1 MKLWFLD
8 CKLLV
13 AGMLVCEN
21 EGMSIDNTMTA
32 SIVKILC
39 SRDGS
44 SVLLL
49 DQIGNRRHDSSSVTS
64 TLLVV
69 VLVMCAGLH

>member
-1 MKLWFLD
+1 
-8 CKLLV
+8 
-13 AGMLVCEN
+13 
-21 EGMSIDNTMTA
+21 MSIDNTMTA
-32 SIVKILC
+32 SIVQMLS

-44 SVLLL
+44 SILSL
-49 DQIGNRRHDSSSVTS
+49 DQIGNKGHDSSSVTS

>member
-1 MKLWFLD
+1 
-8 CKLLV
+8 
-13 AGMLVCEN
+13 
-21 EGMSIDNTMTA
+21 MSIDNTMTA
-32 SIVKILC
+32 SIVQMLC

-49 DQIGNRRHDSSSVTS
+49 DQIGNGRHDSSSVTS

>member
-1 MKLWFLD
+1 
-8 CKLLV
+8 
-13 AGMLVCEN
+13 
-21 EGMSIDNTMTA
+21 MSIENTMTT
-32 SIVKILC
+32 SIVQMLC

-49 DQIGNRRHDSSSVTS
+49 DQIGNRGHDSSSVTS

>member
-1 MKLWFLD
+1 MVLD

-13 AGMLVCEN
+13 AGILFCGN
-21 EGMSIDNTMTA
+21 EVMSIGNTMTA
-32 SIVKILC
+32 SIVQMLC

-44 SVLLL
+44 SILLL
-49 DQIGNRRHDSSSVTS
+49 DQIGNKGHDSSSVTS